1 MSLLTG
7 MGDGLRR
14 IMPTTKPVPAASNA
28 CTLNCVTGIACDVE
42 ERTLKAGVAAGLL
55 ATAALLGGCRAERA
69 YAQALPNGPTAQQ
82 PSQQAAIPDSPK
94 PQTLPD
100 AASVTPGK
108 GASGSLDAT
117 AADPD
122 APPTTLPS
130 SAGAAVPAANDV
142 TDTVAPE
149 IIPETGAGSRI
160 QPLRVRVNFVEVP
173 FTVKDKRGI
182 LVPALTWRDV
192 RVFENGVRKH
202 LSLFTT
208 DPYPLSVAF
217 IVDQS
222 MPYETMNQ
230 VNTAL
235 GAVQGA
241 FTPYDELA
249 IYTYNNGTRL
259 ATDYTGAQSARVGAV
274 VEHIK
279 STGREHVFP
288 GGGPLD
294 NNININNGAQANT
307 DPLTNTYH
315 GAHQAGSVQNLPK
328 EQHPLNDAIFEA
340 AKSLSRR
347 PDGRRRIIYVVSDGK
362 EAGSSVKGKE
372 LVKFMQTNK
381 ISLYATVVGNSS
393 IPYVGFLDKYHIP
406 LTMRENV
413 LPQYASA
420 TGGEAISEFKLRGI
434 ETSFARIAEEVRVQY
449 TAGYYSNEP
458 LTDGKYRTL
467 EVQVLKPGL
476 DVIAKKGYYPSAET
490 QRTSSAST
498 PQ

>member
-1 MSLLTG
+1 MKS
-7 MGDGLRR
+7 
-14 IMPTTKPVPAASNA
+14 
-28 CTLNCVTGIACDVE
+28 GIA
-42 ERTLKAGVAAGLL
+42 TGLL
-55 ATAALLGGCRAERA
+55 ATAALLGGCRSGRA
-69 YAQALPNGPTAQQ
+69 YAQALPDGPQAQPSARQTAQQ
-82 PSQQAAIPDSPK
+82 SAIPDSPH

-100 AASVTPGK
+100 ASTVTPGK
-108 GASGSLDAT
+108 GSSGSLDAAT
-117 AADPD
+117 DPN
-122 APPTTLPS
+122 APGTSLPS
-130 SAGAAVPAANDV
+130 SSPSRGASSAPDPL
-142 TDTVAPE
+142 DTTAPD
-149 IIPETGAGSRI
+149 IVPETGAGGRA

-173 FTVKDKRGI
+173 FTVKDKRGQ

-192 RVFENGVRKH
+192 RVFENGTRRQ
-202 LSLFTT
+202 LRLFTT

-222 MPYETMNQ
+222 MPYQTMNQ

-241 FTPYDELA
+241 FTPYDEMA
-249 IYTYNNGTRL
+249 VYTYNNGTRL
-259 ATDYTGAQSARVGAV
+259 ATDYTGAQSARIGAV
-274 VEHIK
+274 MEQTK
-279 STGREHVFP
+279 STGREHIFP

-294 NNININNGAQANT
+294 NNININNNAQNVI
-307 DPLTNTYH
+307 DPNTNTFH
-315 GAHQAGSVQNLPK
+315 GTRQQGAVQNLPK

-340 AKSLSRR
+340 AKSLARR

-362 EAGSSVKGKE
+362 EAGSKVKGKE
-372 LVKFMQTNK
+372 LIKFMQTNK
-381 ISLYATVVGNSS
+381 ISLYATVVGDSS
-393 IPYVGFLDKYHIP
+393 TPYIGFLDKYHIP

-420 TGGEAISEFKLRGI
+420 TGGEAISEFRMRGI
-434 ETSFARIAEEVRVQY
+434 ETSFAKIAEEVRVQY

-476 DVIAKKGYYPSAET
+476 DVIAKKGYYPSPEAQRGPAT
-490 QRTSSAST
+490 QT